1 VEIEQRED
9 SMSLEETVRLLADR
23 QEIVDLNHRLCH
35 LIDSFELDRMVEEVF
50 AVAGSDDH
58 GGGPVVGRDAI
69 RAWYEDSTANVAA
82 VSHNICNAIVEVE
95 GDRATM
101 RSNVIAWVWM
111 TATAD
116 RGPLRGA
123 DYGLSL
129 TYLDELS
136 RYPEGW
142 RIDSR
147 LLVSNVS
154 KVGSAS
160 IITVGELPQTQK
172 GIHALARR
180 EPPGVSGR

>member
-1 VEIEQRED
+1 V
-9 SMSLEETVRLLADR
+9 SLEETVRQLSDKQA
-23 QEIVDLNHRLCH
+23 IVDLNHRLCH

-50 AVAGSDDH
+50 AVDGSDDH
-58 GGGPVVGRDAI
+58 GEGPVVGRAAI

-95 GDRATM
+95 GDHASM
-101 RSNVIAWVWM
+101 RSNVITWTWM
-111 TATAD
+111 LATAE
-116 RGPLRGA
+116 RGPLRAA

-129 TYLDELS
+129 TYVDELS

-160 IITVGELPQTQK
+160 IVAVGELPQTQK

-180 EPPGVSGR
+180 QPPGVSGR